1 MASIIN
7 ASTAGVGGVITT
19 ADNTGILNIQTA
31 GTTAITVSA
40 SQNVGVGTTSPAVKL
55 DIYGTG
61 GALSAINPPLQ
72 VWDTTAL
79 AANIGGGIA
88 FGGNY
93 TGTTKTNWAGI
104 AGLKENATDGQ
115 YGGYLAFYTRAHG
128 AGNVERM
135 RLDSSGNLGLGTTS
149 PAQKLGIVSATGYQ
163 MRIGADQSF
172 QSYDIGRSTSS
183 GYLQF
188 YGNQNTA
195 TGFLFGG
202 VDGTRMTID
211 ASGNLLVGTT
221 SADPITSQVNGIS
234 LGSDQ
239 IIRTCVNNVPA
250 AAFSRRGTDGTL
262 IAFHRNVT
270 AVGSISVTA
279 SATAYN
285 TSSDYRL
292 KENIAPMV
300 GALDTVAQLK
310 PVTYNWKVDGSD
322 GQGFIAHELAK
333 VVPDCVSGEKDAV
346 DEDGNPVYQGIDT
359 SFLVATLVAAIQ
371 ELKAEIDL
379 LKGAK

>member
-1 MASIIN
+1 MASIN

-19 ADNTGILNIQTA
+19 ADNTGILNLQSG
-31 GTTAITVSA
+31 GTTVATISSTGVVVGAGSA
-40 SQNVGVGTTSPAVKL
+40 NNFLNINGASSGTNGGASLNVLNGGTTRIALGNYSNLIGGTYDATAT
-55 DIYGTG
+55 IYAN
-61 GALSAINPPLQ
+61 GALRFWNGA
-72 VWDTTAL
+72 
-79 AANIGGGIA
+79 
-88 FGGNY
+88 
-93 TGTTKTNWAGI
+93 TNM
-104 AGLKENATDGQ
+104 T
-115 YGGYLAFYTRAHG
+115 
-128 AGNVERM
+128 
-135 RLDSSGNLGLGTTS
+135 LDASGNLGLGASTISPYSNTYKALLIDGGAQASSIQLNNTT
-149 PAQKLGIVSATGYQ
+149 TGSGLNTGGLLLVQSGSESYIWNPKNSFMSFGTNNAER
-163 MRIGADQSF
+163 MRID
-172 QSYDIGRSTSS
+172 T
-183 GYLQF
+183 
-188 YGNQNTA
+188 
-195 TGFLFGG
+195 
-202 VDGTRMTID
+202 
-211 ASGNLLVGTT
+211 SGNLLVGTT
-221 SADPITSQVNGIS
+221 SVDPITSQVNGIS

-239 IIRTCVNNVPA
+239 ILRTCVNGAPA

-262 IAFHRNVT
+262 LAFHKNVT

-300 GALDTVAQLK
+300 GALDTVQALK

-379 LKGAK
+379 LKGAKVG